1 MDWTELDKEVERQR
15 KALVKDRKTV
25 ARQKLRLTKIELKKK
40 RKKKKKTGIYKA
52 LEKALAK
59 KKTKVRVIKIRQ
71 LQNRIN
77 QKRASMLSKD
87 KIALSTLMR

>member
-40 RKKKKKTGIYKA
+40 RKSKKKTGTYKA